1 MQLSDIKSFSPEIIL
16 IFGSIFILI
25 YGIFFTNSK
34 NLNKNIFYITFVSL
48 VFSFYCSI
56 YVVDPGTNSFNNL
69 LNNDLYTLFF
79 KLLVF
84 TGTIIITYIS
94 YNYLNDLDILKPE
107 FFFLILLSLTGILI
121 LISSRNIIS
130 MYLSL
135 ELQSICLYILAAYR
149 KYDIK
154 SSESGIK
161 YFIIG
166 ALSSGILLYGLSII
180 YAFTNATDF
189 YEISKSINLSLKNN
203 ENFLILNIGFIL
215 ILCGLFFKIAL
226 VPFHMWAPDV
236 YEGSPTSI
244 TAYFTTVPKIGA
256 IGFLI
261 KFLNVPFESY
271 SDAWFQILYIVSIA
285 SMVLGSVA
293 AINQNNIKRLLAYSS
308 ISHMGF
314 ILIGIL
320 TDNQIGIKSVQ
331 LYLSIYMLNVLGIFT
346 CMLCLK
352 NKINGFFLENIESF
366 SGLSKKNSFLSF
378 SFAILLFSLAGL
390 PPLSGFFAKLYILIA
405 AIESKLY
412 LLAIMAVLTSI
423 ISAFYYLKIIKTI
436 FFDKPINDIYINIS
450 TISKLIIVVTLIIS
464 IFLIIFLSDFLEI
477 INAASLI
484 SNL

>member
-16 IFGSIFILI
+16 IFGSIFILV

-34 NLNKNIFYITFVSL
+34 DLNKNIFYITFVSL

-56 YVVDPGTNSFNNL
+56 YVVDAGTNSFNNL

-79 KLLVF
+79 KILAF

-94 YNYLNDLDILKPE
+94 YNYLKDLDILKPE

-154 SSESGIK
+154 SSEAGIK

-189 YEISKSINLSLKNN
+189 YEISKSINLSLENN

-215 ILCGLFFKIAL
+215 ILCGLFFKIAV

-261 KFLNVPFESY
+261 KFLNIPFENY
-271 SDAWFQILYIVSIA
+271 SDAWFQILYLISIA

-293 AINQNNIKRLLAYSS
+293 AVNQNNIKRLLAYSS

-346 CMLCLK
+346 CILCLK
-352 NKINGFFLENIESF
+352 NKINGYFLENIKSF
-366 SGLSKKNSFLSF
+366 SGLSKKNSFLAF

-405 AIESKLY
+405 AVESKLY

-423 ISAFYYLKIIKTI
+423 ISAFYYLKIVKTI
-436 FFDKPINDIYINIS
+436 FFDKPINDIYISIPAIS
-450 TISKLIIVVTLIIS
+450 RLIIIITLIIS
-464 IFLIIFLSDFLEI
+464 IFLIIFLSDLLEI
-477 INAASLI
+477 ISTVSLI

>member
-1 MQLSDIKSFSPEIIL
+1 M
-16 IFGSIFILI
+16 
-25 YGIFFTNSK
+25 
-34 NLNKNIFYITFVSL
+34 
-48 VFSFYCSI
+48 
-56 YVVDPGTNSFNNL
+56 
-69 LNNDLYTLFF
+69 
-79 KLLVF
+79 
-84 TGTIIITYIS
+84 
-94 YNYLNDLDILKPE
+94 
-107 FFFLILLSLTGILI
+107 
-121 LISSRNIIS
+121 S
-130 MYLSL
+130 MYLGL

-154 SSESGIK
+154 SSESGVK

-189 YEISKSINLSLKNN
+189 YEISKSINLSLENN
-203 ENFLILNIGFIL
+203 ENFLILNIGFVL
-215 ILCGLFFKIAL
+215 ILCGLFFKIAV

-261 KFLNVPFESY
+261 KFLNIPFGNY
-271 SDAWFQILYIVSIA
+271 SDAWFQIIYLVSIA
-285 SMVLGSVA
+285 SMVLGSIA
-293 AINQNNIKRLLAYSS
+293 ALNQTNIKRLLAYSS
-308 ISHMGF
+308 IHHMGF

-320 TDNQIGIKSVQ
+320 TANQIGIKSVQ
-331 LYLSIYMLNVLGIFT
+331 LYISIYMVNVLGIFT
-346 CMLCLK
+346 CILCLK
-352 NKINGFFLENIESF
+352 NKVDGYYLENIKSF
-366 SGLSKKNSFLSF
+366 SGLLKKNSFLSF
-378 SFAILLFSLAGL
+378 SFVILFFSLAGL
-390 PPLSGFFAKLYILIA
+390 PPLSGFFGKLYILIS

-412 LLAIMAVLTSI
+412 LLAIIAVLTSI
-423 ISAFYYLKIIKTI
+423 ISAFYYIKIIKTI

-484 SNL
+484 SNS

>member
-1 MQLSDIKSFSPEIIL
+1 MQLSDVKLFSPEIIL
-16 IFGSIFILI
+16 IFGSIFILL
-25 YGIFFTNSK
+25 YGIIFTNSK
-34 NLNKNIFYITFVSL
+34 ESNKKILYITLVSL
-48 VFSFYCSI
+48 ISSLYCSI
-56 YVVDPGTNSFNNL
+56 YIVDVGTNSFNNL

-79 KLLVF
+79 KILAF

-94 YNYLNDLDILKPE
+94 YNYLKDLDIIKPE
-107 FFFLILLSLTGILI
+107 FFFLILISLAGILI

-130 MYLSL
+130 MYLGL

-154 SSESGIK
+154 SSESGVK

-189 YEISKSINLSLKNN
+189 YEISKSINLSLENN
-203 ENFLILNIGFIL
+203 ENFLILNIGFVL
-215 ILCGLFFKIAL
+215 ILCGLFFKIAV

-261 KFLNVPFESY
+261 KFLNIPFANY
-271 SDAWFQILYIVSIA
+271 SDAWFQIIYLVSIA
-285 SMVLGSVA
+285 SMVLGSIA
-293 AINQNNIKRLLAYSS
+293 ALNQTNIKRLLAYSS
-308 ISHMGF
+308 IHHMGF

-320 TDNQIGIKSVQ
+320 TANQIGIKSVQ
-331 LYLSIYMLNVLGIFT
+331 LYISIYMVNVLGIFT
-346 CMLCLK
+346 CILCLK
-352 NKINGFFLENIESF
+352 NKVDGYYLENIKSF
-366 SGLSKKNSFLSF
+366 SGLLKKNSFLSF
-378 SFAILLFSLAGL
+378 SFVILFFSLAGL
-390 PPLSGFFAKLYILIA
+390 PPLSGFFGKLYILIS

-412 LLAIMAVLTSI
+412 LLAIIAVLTSI
-423 ISAFYYLKIIKTI
+423 ISAFYYIKIIKTI

-484 SNL
+484 SNS

>member
-16 IFGSIFILI
+16 IFGSIFILV
-25 YGIFFTNSK
+25 YGIFFTKSK
-34 NLNKNIFYITFVSL
+34 DLNKNIFYITFVSL
-48 VFSFYCSI
+48 ILSFYFSI
-56 YVVDPGTNSFNNL
+56 YIVDLGTNSFNNL

-79 KLLVF
+79 KILAF

-94 YNYLNDLDILKPE
+94 YNYLKDLDILKPE
-107 FFFLILLSLTGILI
+107 FFFLILISLTGILI

-149 KYDIK
+149 KYDVK
-154 SSESGIK
+154 SSEAGVK

-166 ALSSGILLYGLSII
+166 SLASGILLYGLSII

-189 YEISKSINLSLKNN
+189 YEISKSINLSLENN
-203 ENFLILNIGFIL
+203 ENFLILNLGFVL
-215 ILCGLFFKIAL
+215 ILCGLFFKIAI

-236 YEGSPTSI
+236 YEGSATPI
-244 TAYFTTVPKIGA
+244 TAYFTTIPKIGA

-261 KFLNVPFESY
+261 KFLNIPFESY
-271 SDAWFQILYIVSIA
+271 SDAWFQILYLVSIA
-285 SMVLGSVA
+285 SMFLGSIA
-293 AINQNNIKRLLAYSS
+293 AVKQNNIKRLLAYSS

-320 TDNQIGIKSVQ
+320 TDNHLGIKSAQ
-331 LYLSIYMLNVLGIFT
+331 LYISIYMVNILGIFT
-346 CMLCLK
+346 CILCLK
-352 NKINGFFLENIESF
+352 NKINGYYLENIINF

-378 SFAILLFSLAGL
+378 SLAILLFSLAGL
-390 PPLSGFFAKLYILIA
+390 PPLSGFFAKLYILITA
-405 AIESKLY
+405 VESKLY
-412 LLAIMAVLTSI
+412 LLAVIAVLASI

-436 FFDKPINDIYINIS
+436 FFDKSVNDIYVNIPTS
-450 TISKLIIVVTLIIS
+450 FRLIILITLIIS
-464 IFLIIFLSDFLEI
+464 IFLIIFLSDFLDI
-477 INAASLI
+477 IDATSLI

>member
-16 IFGSIFILI
+16 IFGSIFILV

-34 NLNKNIFYITFVSL
+34 DLNKNIFYITFASL
-48 VFSFYCSI
+48 ILSFYCSI
-56 YVVDPGTNSFNNL
+56 YVVDVGMNSFNNL

-79 KLLVF
+79 KFLVF

-94 YNYLNDLDILKPE
+94 YNYLKDLDILKPE

-161 YFIIG
+161 YFITG

-189 YEISKSINLSLKNN
+189 YEISKSINLSLENN

-215 ILCGLFFKIAL
+215 ILCGLFFKIAV

-261 KFLNVPFESY
+261 KFLNIPFENY

-320 TDNQIGIKSVQ
+320 TDNQTGIKSVQ
-331 LYLSIYMLNVLGIFT
+331 LYISIYMVNVLGIFT
-346 CMLCLK
+346 CILCLK
-352 NKINGFFLENIESF
+352 NKINGYFLENIKSF

-378 SFAILLFSLAGL
+378 SFVILLFSLAGL

-423 ISAFYYLKIIKTI
+423 ISAFYYLKIVKTI
-436 FFDKPINDIYINIS
+436 FFDKPINDIYTNVSVIS
-450 TISKLIIVVTLIIS
+450 RLIIFITLIIS
-464 IFLIIFLSDFLEI
+464 VFLIIFLSDFPEI
-477 INAASLI
+477 INTVSLI